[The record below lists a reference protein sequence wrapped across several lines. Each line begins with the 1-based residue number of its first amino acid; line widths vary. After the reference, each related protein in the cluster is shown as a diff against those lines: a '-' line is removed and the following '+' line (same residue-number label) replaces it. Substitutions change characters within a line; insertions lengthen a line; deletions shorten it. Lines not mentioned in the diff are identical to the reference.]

1 MAGPWEKYG
10 QSSGPWQKYGGGGAA
25 SPTEPSSRG
34 GMPLFNPA
42 AGAAGI
48 VPGMGGVS
56 EAAGRPSQD
65 MTPDWYGFTPGN
77 IAANL
82 YGGAKGAIGG
92 IASVAHDLLS
102 NPNWAGGPGSTLDK
116 FVTQPALA
124 QHAEANQLLK
134 QGRPIESF
142 GHELAANI
150 PLVGPWAAGLGEQA
164 GTGDIGGAAAQ
175 LGGATIG
182 AKGTAKVAGFPLRV
196 AGNVIS
202 KMGDEAA
209 LAKGMDITGKLVKNA
224 DRGANVSQGLL
235 GVYQGKIVPTL
246 AAAVERVKAPMNA
259 AWEQYKQVAQAAQGD
274 TKVPGTA
281 LLQRA
286 DKFMDEHPGI
296 SDNARTFYNKA
307 VERLNPQSIESL
319 NRLKGV
325 VYKLANGKGTPG
337 IDAKFYNEIYHGI
350 NDALK
355 EHAESIGAGSVLDDA
370 MKHSKAYYDLKHG
383 LVDGILDNPAP
394 RQGEHISMLNDL
406 FAKDGEVARS
416 ISKQLHDPVLAR
428 NYGLSDLGDAFDRN
442 LAYANQLYKGLSSYA
457 KGFSG
462 LFKSAADHPVAA
474 LTAYELLR
482 SQNWIV
488 RLVGVSKVAHM
499 MNALEAGNALRTI
512 RGEITDPMAF
522 QEGFARGTA
531 PKTYGPPTPKPP
543 SGSPAAPDMP
553 RGPLTPE
560 ERATWASKA
569 KPVGADVLRGTGGQ
583 PVTYGTS
590 EEMLRGL
597 RKALGQETP
606 EAKRAFEASEAKKA
620 AKSKEK

>member
-1 MAGPWEKYG
+1 MTGVQTCALPISEWDEHG
-10 QSSGPWQKYGGGGAA
+10 
-25 SPTEPSSRG
+25 
-34 GMPLFNPA
+34 NPVQ
-42 AGAAGI
+42 AGAAPI
-48 VPGMGGVS
+48 APKSLVPNTV
-56 EAAGRPSQD
+56 P
-65 MTPDWYGFTPGN
+65 TVPPLDWRQR
-77 IAANL
+77 ASL
-82 YGGAKGAIGG
+82 YGNTLGGEAK
-92 IASVAHDLLS
+92 
-102 NPNWAGGPGSTLDK
+102 
-116 FVTQPALA
+116 
-124 QHAEANQLLK
+124 
-134 QGRPIESF
+134 
-142 GHELAANI
+142 
-150 PLVGPWAAGLGEQA
+150 GLGEGLYGATVGVGKAMTPHTTGDWAASLLGPAGLAAKNIGVPMAQDIGRAGKFYYDWATGGQPVGTGTDRSNILPSVLGAAPRALGQA
-164 GTGDIGGAAAQ
+164 GGMMIGGKAIEGGTKTAADYDA
-175 LGGATIG
+175 
-182 AKGTAKVAGFPLRV
+182 LR
-196 AGNVIS
+196 
-202 KMGDEAA
+202 
-209 LAKGMDITGKLVKNA
+209 KGMDITGKLVKNA

-296 SDNARTFYNKA
+296 SDNARTFYNKT

-355 EHAESIGAGSVLDDA
+355 EHADSIGAGSVLDDA

-383 LVDGILDNPAP
+383 LVDDMLDTPVP

-531 PKTYGPPTPKPP
+531 PKAYAAPGAKPPTPP